1 VREPATANNRP
12 RAATRVAAS
21 LADSKSASTVDGAGK
36 VLIVAPAWVGDMVM
50 AHCLVQL
57 LAATRPGVAIHLLA
71 PPSTAP
77 LGLRMA
83 ELASVRTFEV
93 GHGELGLDKRNREG
107 RALRAAAFDQ
117 AIVLPNSFKSAW
129 VPFRARIPVRT
140 GWHGESRYGVL
151 NDRRRLDRERLPLM
165 IEQFMALG
173 LPPNAALPEPYPLPR
188 LAVDEA
194 NRRHLLDTLGLQ
206 TDERLLILC
215 PGAEFGPAKRW
226 PSAHYAAVARHAL
239 AAGRPVWLLGSP
251 NDADTC
257 AEIAGQAPGAVTLAG
272 KTRLLDAIDLLSLAA
287 AVVCNDSGLMHVAG
301 ALGVRVVALFGSTS
315 AGFTPPLGAG
325 AAVVRLGLDC
335 SPCFQRECPL
345 GHLRCL
351 VDLKPER
358 IIRML

>member
-1 VREPATANNRP
+1 MREPETVNNPSPVRGS
-12 RAATRVAAS
+12 AAAS
-21 LADSKSASTVDGAGK
+21 RSAGRSGGGRK

-50 AHCLVQL
+50 AHCLVQV
-57 LAATRPGVAIHLLA
+57 LAATRSGVEIHLLA

-83 ELASVRTFEV
+83 EVASVRTFEV
-93 GHGELGLDKRNREG
+93 GHGELGLGKRNREG
-107 RALRAAAFDQ
+107 RVLRLEAFDQ

-129 VPFRARIPVRT
+129 IPFRARIPVRT
-140 GWHGESRYGVL
+140 GWLGESRYGVL

-173 LPPNAALPEPYPLPR
+173 LPSDATLPDPYPLPR

-194 NRRHLLDTLGLQ
+194 NRRRLLDTLGLQ
-206 TDERLLILC
+206 ADERLLILC

-226 PSAHYAAVARHAL
+226 PPAHYAAVARHAL

-257 AEIAGQAPGAVTLAG
+257 AEIAGQAPGAINLAG

-301 ALGVRVVALFGSTS
+301 AVGARVIALFGSTS
-315 AGFTPPLGAG
+315 PGFTPPLGTA
-325 AAVVRLGLDC
+325 AAVLRLGLDC

-351 VDLKPER
+351 VDLEPER
-358 IIRML
+358 IIRLL